1 MTASPTTL
9 TLFALA
15 LLAAVLLS
23 LLAAVGAGLLARLD
37 GATLPAAFLR
47 AGSAF
52 GKTLTVLTALL
63 ALALSTLT

>member
-23 LLAAVGAGLLARLD
+23 LLAAVGAGLLSRLD

-47 AGSAF
+47 ASAAF